1 MSSARASRLALV
13 MVCAAAPLRAQCP
26 DGTPPP
32 CMRSQARAP
41 APYSVAVLYFD
52 NQSRDS
58 GDAYLA
64 AGLTEQILDRLGS
77 VSRLT
82 VKSRN
87 AVRRYRDSDADPQRI
102 GRELQVSY
110 LASGSLR
117 RAGDRLRVSVELT
130 RTASGDRV
138 WGETY
143 DRSASNALAIEE
155 EVAEA
160 VATAIVG
167 RLLPGE
173 VRRIAARSVADP
185 TAHDHVLRGN
195 FFLAQRT
202 AEATRH
208 AISEYEAALRIQP
221 SLAPAR
227 ATLGLAYAIYATW
240 YWPWPGLSHD
250 SIVARGVAAATNAVS
265 GSAPSGI
272 AQLAYC
278 LTRWS
283 LHPEDVDGALAC
295 DERAVAADPG
305 NAEVIHALGFAR
317 MAAGLD
323 SLAEATLQQA
333 LAVDPARAITLET
346 VARIAYRTGRL
357 DVARRW
363 LDSAIVVDPGFGQG
377 YTSRA
382 RVRLRQGDVAGALAD
397 ATIGAQLA
405 PGGSGIG
412 FVRIIA
418 LVANG
423 QRDEAAAA
431 MHGAEAVAA
440 DVLDTPTF
448 GSLYIAA
455 LVALGRREDALTALG
470 RIQPRAF
477 ELYGQLRAPDFDAIR
492 DDPRFQRVVAEA
504 RPRVTR

>member
-1 MSSARASRLALV
+1 MRPPALAVFGLLVLSRGLF
-13 MVCAAAPLRAQCP
+13 AQCP

-32 CMRSQARAP
+32 CGRSGARAP

-58 GDAYLA
+58 NDAYLA

-87 AVRRYRDSDADPQRI
+87 AVRRYRDTDADPQRI

-130 RTASGDRV
+130 RTSSGDRV

-143 DRSASNALAIEE
+143 DRNASNALAIEE

-167 RLLPGE
+167 RLVPGE
-173 VRRIAARSVADP
+173 VRRIAARSAADP
-185 TAHDHVLRGN
+185 AAHDHVLRGN

-208 AISEYEAALRIQP
+208 AIAEYEAALRIQP
-221 SLAPAR
+221 SLVPAR
-227 ATLGLAYAIYATW
+227 ATLAYAYAIYATW
-240 YWPWPGLSHD
+240 YWPWPGLTRDTLLARGLAAANEAVAGPSPPG
-250 SIVARGVAAATNAVS
+250 VAR
-265 GSAPSGI
+265 
-272 AQLAYC
+272 LALC
-278 LTRWS
+278 LTRWA
-283 LHPEDVDGALAC
+283 LRPQEVDAALAC
-295 DERAVAADPG
+295 DEQALAADPG
-305 NAEVIHALGFAR
+305 NAEVLHGLGFAR
-317 MAAGLD
+317 MAAGMD
-323 SLAEATLQQA
+323 SLAEVTLERA

-346 VARIAYRTGRL
+346 IARISYRTGRL

-363 LDSAIVVDPGFGQG
+363 LDSAIVVDPGFAQG
-377 YTSRA
+377 YTGRA
-382 RVRLRQGDVAGALAD
+382 RVRLAQGDTAGAVAD
-397 ATIGAQLA
+397 ATTGAQLA
-405 PGGSGIG
+405 PSGSGIL
-412 FVRIIA
+412 FVRVVVLA
-418 LVANG
+418 RAG
-423 QRDEAAAA
+423 RRDEAEAA
-431 MHGAEAVAA
+431 MREASAAGA

-448 GSLYIAA
+448 GTIYVAA
-455 LVALGRREDALTALG
+455 LVALGRREDALAAVE

-477 ELYGQLRAPDFDAIR
+477 ELWGQLRAPEFDAIR
-492 DDPRFQRVVAEA
+492 DDPRFQRVIAEA

>member
-1 MSSARASRLALV
+1 MIARSAMLAL
-13 MVCAAAPLRAQCP
+13 AAAALAAQARAQCP

-32 CMRSQARAP
+32 CRSGATHAP
-41 APYSVAVLYFD
+41 APNSVAVLYFD

-58 GDAYLA
+58 DDAYLA
-64 AGLTEQILDRLGS
+64 SGLTEQILDRLGS

-87 AVRRYRDSDADPQRI
+87 AVRRYRDTDADPQRI

-117 RAGDRLRVSVELT
+117 RAGDRLRVNVELT
-130 RTASGDRV
+130 RTSSGDRV

-143 DRSASNALAIEE
+143 DRSAANALAIEE

-173 VRRIAARSVADP
+173 VRRMAARSVADP

-208 AISEYEAALRIQP
+208 AIAEYEAALRIQP
-221 SLAPAR
+221 SLVPAR
-227 ATLGLAYAIYATW
+227 ATLAYAYAVYATW
-240 YWPWPGLSHD
+240 YWPWPGLSRD
-250 SIVARGVAAATNAVS
+250 TLLARGLAAANDAVS
-265 GSAPSGI
+265 GASPPGI
-272 AQLAYC
+272 ARLAFC
-278 LTRWS
+278 LTHWA
-283 LHPEDVDGALAC
+283 LHPKDVQDAMDC
-295 DERAVAADPG
+295 DEQALAADPG
-305 NAEVIHALGFAR
+305 NAEVLHALGFAR

-323 SLAEATLQQA
+323 SLAEATFERA
-333 LAVDPARAITLET
+333 LAADPARAITLET

-363 LDSAIVVDPGFGQG
+363 LDSAIVVDPGFAQG
-377 YTSRA
+377 YTGRA
-382 RVRLRQGDVAGALAD
+382 RVRLAQGDVAGAISD
-397 ATIGAQLA
+397 ATTGAQLA
-405 PGGSGIG
+405 PMGSGIG
-412 FVRIIA
+412 FVRVIVLA
-418 LVANG
+418 RAG
-423 QRDEAAAA
+423 RREEAAAA
-431 MHGAEAVAA
+431 MREAETAGA

-448 GSLYIAA
+448 GTIYVGA
-455 LVALGRREDALTALG
+455 LVALGRIEDALTAVE

-477 ELYGQLRAPDFDAIR
+477 ELWGQLRSPEFDPIR

-504 RPRVTR
+504 RPRATR